1 MFKRKVSLF
10 LMVVFLVGM
19 MAVTA
24 YAAGFSLSFDFVNDT
39 DRTDTVTKNA
49 ASTTPVTITTMSGSL
64 NSVKLE
70 LINAST
76 GSPSKATTVSKI
88 GTYTFGS
95 VNPGGYYLKGT
106 AISGYGYLSGIWT
119 P

>member
-39 DRTDTVTKNA
+39 DYTPTVTNSSSSSPYVMVSSMS
-49 ASTTPVTITTMSGSL
+49 STL
-64 NSVKLE
+64 RSVKLE
-70 LINAST
+70 VINALT
-76 GSPSKATTVSKI
+76 GEVRTATARGT
-88 GTYTFGS
+88 GTYNFAQIS
-95 VNPGGYYLKGT
+95 AGGCYVKGT
-106 AISGYGYLSGIWT
+106 AISGYGYMAGTWE